1 MEEEGAFNSVTWERD
16 EQPPEQTED
25 STPSPPRNDA
35 TLPIRSTSQSKRT
48 QSNHDESQA
57 GPQADGVDLAGVGD
71 GVLDCTVDTPLKE
84 NEGTNE
90 AYVSYL
96 VTTNVRLNWHCTILQ
111 LTYT

>member
-25 STPSPPRNDA
+25 STPSPPRNDT
-35 TLPIRSTSQSKRT
+35 TLPIRSTSQSKRS
-48 QSNHDESQA
+48 QSSHDEQQA

-96 VTTNVRLNWHCTILQ
+96 VTTNVRLNWH
-111 LTYT
+111 